1 MSFDGMQVQIY
12 PDSVDVETLGTE
24 YETPVLQC
32 GNAFER
38 DELEEAYQ
46 HAEAKQRISAAAKA
60 QSGACAIFLTVCILW
75 AVSREASSTRHDVSD
90 GDDLG
95 SDSTALLVGVLMI
108 TCLLA
113 MSITLFCHVEQCS
126 RICGDAVLSAVLGA
140 ICCCTTWT
148 TVTWLIH
155 YQAPAAA
162 ASAMHNGMLH
172 IDWEQH
178 NASSSLREEVTFD
191 MVTMFIFIGNN
202 LGLLVDMGMMVIVC
216 IGKTATIAMLALL
229 TCSAHTYAHTCTHT
243 RVDGHIAHVRSSH

>member
-1 MSFDGMQVQIY
+1 MSFDGIQVQIY

-75 AVSREASSTRHDVSD
+75 AVTREASSTRHDVSD

-95 SDSTALLVGVLMI
+95 SDSTTLLVGVLMV

-113 MSITLFCHVEQCS
+113 LSITQFCHVEQCS
-126 RICGDAVLSAVLGA
+126 RICGDSVLSAVHGA
-140 ICCCTTWT
+140 ICCCMTWT

-155 YQAPAAA
+155 YMSPAAA

-178 NASSSLREEVTFD
+178 NASSSLREEVSFD
-191 MVTMFIFIGNN
+191 MVRLYVSNGTN
-202 LGLLVDMGMMVIVC
+202 LGLLVDIVTMVIVC
-216 IGKTATIAMLALL
+216 IGKTVTVAPTLL
-229 TCSAHTYAHTCTHT
+229 TCSAHTYAHTCT
-243 RVDGHIAHVRSSH
+243 RV